1 MSSIKKTK
9 VAMKQSLKKKNNGAT
24 THDPNKLAFTDLV
37 CLRNRNRAATKPD
50 IITKFAFH
58 RPIDL
63 SRFRHARVH

>member
-9 VAMKQSLKKKNNGAT
+9 VAMKQSLKKKKNGAT

-37 CLRNRNRAATKPD
+37 CLRNSAATKPD

-63 SRFRHARVH
+63 SRFRHVRVH